1 VVDRDV
7 MPLDLPTPAAVGA
20 FTRLEDPDRLIAYL
34 V

>member
-7 MPLDLPTPAAVGA
+7 MPTPAAVGA